1 MGGCVRWSRLLRGRC
16 ERIALVFVLPRGK
29 SLVTVCLDFLLAH
42 HGLHVM
48 ESDERTKP
56 GIEACAHALLIYSS
70 ARYLRLRP
78 GMKIA
83 VSSTTP
89 TATAVT

>member
-1 MGGCVRWSRLLRGRC
+1 
-16 ERIALVFVLPRGK
+16 
-29 SLVTVCLDFLLAH
+29 
-42 HGLHVM
+42 M

-78 GMKIA
+78 GMKMA

>member
-1 MGGCVRWSRLLRGRC
+1 
-16 ERIALVFVLPRGK
+16 
-29 SLVTVCLDFLLAH
+29 
-42 HGLHVM
+42 M

-56 GIEACAHALLIYSS
+56 GIEACAHARQIYSS

-78 GMKIA
+78 GMKMA